1 MDAEAK
7 SSSKDESLNV
17 LCAICNEF
25 YNASDII
32 YTTSSCGHVFHKG
45 CLFRWLGRSRSCPQC
60 RSVCHQ
66 QRVHRVYL
74 NFAERTEVEEVER
87 LQVQWVPIELT
98 DPLAPVDLEGAVQCG
113 TDHEGF
119 DTYVARVYLHEDL
132 LPANF
137 VPHKRAVYAPWN
149 CSAHHLN
156 TSIDLLVVTDCELKW
171 EQASHGNFPSNALK
185 TGYAESG
192 EVLYTGRALHDHRM
206 LLGKVH
212 PSHGVLYMPYAGSEV
227 NTNSYEVLV
236 VTPKEQAER

>member
-87 LQVQWVPIELT
+87 LQVQWVPCNVALIMR
-98 DPLAPVDLEGAVQCG
+98 D
-113 TDHEGF
+113 F

-137 VPHKRAVYAPWN
+137 VPHKRAVYTPWN

-156 TSIDLLVVTDCELKW
+156 TAVDLLVLTDCELKW
-171 EQASHGNFPSNALK
+171 EQASHGNVPSNALK

-212 PSHGVLYMPYAGSEV
+212 PSHGVLYMPYAGNEV